1 MAYVR
6 TQIRD
11 RVVTILTGLTT
22 TGNRVYQSRVH
33 PMTEI
38 TMPGICVYC
47 PEEKTL
53 EETSDFLTKELSIV
67 IDGYVSGSDFDDD
80 IDKIQAE
87 VEEALYDD
95 YNSATDRFFNGLA
108 LGLNYTKSESQYNG
122 DAQIEHGTIKVIY
135 TAFYTI
141 TRGEPEVAL

>member
-1 MAYVR
+1 MAHVR

-11 RVVTILTGLTT
+11 RVMTILTGLTT

-47 PEEKTL
+47 PEEETK
-53 EETSDFLTKELSIV
+53 EETTNLLTKELSIS
-67 IDGYVSGSDFDDD
+67 IDGYVSGSDFDAD

-87 VEEALYDD
+87 VEEALYGD
-95 YNSATDRFFNGLA
+95 YSSSTERFFNGLA
-108 LGLNYTKSESQYNG
+108 LDLNYTSSESEYNE
-122 DAQIEHGTIKVIY
+122 DAQIEHGTIKMVY
-135 TAFYTI
+135 TVLYTI
-141 TRGEPEVAL
+141 TRGEPEIAL

>member
-1 MAYVR
+1 MAHVR

-22 TGNRVYQSRVH
+22 TGSRVYQSRVH

-87 VEEALYDD
+87 VEDALYDD
-95 YNSATDRFFNGLA
+95 YNSTTDRFFNGLV
-108 LGLNYTKSESQYNG
+108 LGLNYTNSESQHNG
-122 DAQIEHGTIKVIY
+122 DAQVEHGTIKMVY

-141 TRGEPEVAL
+141 TRGQPEIAL